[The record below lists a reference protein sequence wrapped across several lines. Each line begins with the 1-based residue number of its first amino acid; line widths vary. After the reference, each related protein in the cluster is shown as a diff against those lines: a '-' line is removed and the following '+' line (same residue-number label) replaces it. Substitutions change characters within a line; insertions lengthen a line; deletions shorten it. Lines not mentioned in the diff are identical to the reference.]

1 MKLNPITDKEFDL
14 KSAVIEKYIFPT
26 ELADVT
32 VLAYH
37 TKLIIDFHNLS
48 ANYGEPDEVVVFFW
62 DYSGEKPFV
71 ARCGEMTNHHIY
83 LEADTSLMF
92 QMILL
97 QIESV
102 RVGVAFRFG
111 NQCFCGYCRNGEAKR
126 EGLQVWDRSICK
138 LGSMDKAA
146 FVAYWTESGI
156 LSVRFRDEKK
166 FDDDFYWIKL
176 CGYLWECGKLTVYLE
191 APLMAGELKIGLYSM
206 STQAACREAAIE
218 VERAGDT
225 GLKSVWK
232 MTMDFTKM
240 SADDSDGYR
249 LLGRLSD
256 HMFQVLFDGETAED
270 DSCKIALESGG
281 ELEVCVVKNADGQFI
296 LKTGHVYPVMLSIV
310 TAVYNTA
317 PFLPEMI
324 NSVLSQK
331 TENLEEYCRDYRR
344 DYYRHIM
351 EFILVDDGSTD
362 GSGDI
367 LDDYARI
374 SDKIKVIHKENGG
387 VSSARNAG
395 LEVAKGKYINFADS
409 DDRLSEN
416 FVEECLL
423 FFEQNNGMLTVVKTP
438 MKFFDALK
446 ADHWANYQFNRNN
459 RIVNPFVEPNIAFHN
474 VNSCVLKLTDLR
486 ERRFDTALSIG
497 EDMLFVN
504 ETMIAPRDGAAKELK
519 VGLVGKACYYYR
531 KRSSGADSAMDQNRS
546 NADAY
551 MPVLENVYERILLY
565 SKEKY
570 GYIPK
575 WIQYSVMGQLQW
587 RFSAND
593 AGRAGKEL
601 LGESVYYKYKEKA
614 FSLLQ
619 YIDDD
624 VIMAQKKIWNEHKFF
639 MLQKKYKSSL
649 QVINENN
656 DLYFEINK
664 TRISTPL
671 GRCYIKLEFFDIS
684 EDNLHIEGFA
694 MNYMQ
699 EAELLIYVNGKT
711 ASYQVDTK
719 RDVNKYSFDEIVFF
733 ATPFSADIPVDKKNE
748 KYEISFYGRLS
759 GVEVEKS
766 DFRFAKT
773 MPLAQTYKKS
783 FFGKK
788 GWIARKENNSFILY
802 NSHSLQTIAIDF
814 EKEFEQEIIAANN
827 KDSVREILELR
838 KQAMFLQ
845 TDKVRK
851 IWLVSDRIYSAG
863 DNGEAMFRYISA
875 NPDSDVE
882 AYFIID
888 SNSPDFARMQNYGKV
903 VPYGSKQ
910 HYLLHLIADC
920 IISSAADEFVINP
933 WFDNPL
939 ASEVVRDLLAK
950 PEFIFLQHGI
960 TQNDLSDWL
969 NRYNKKITGFVC
981 ATQREAQSIL
991 DYKYFYKAEN
1001 VWLTG
1006 FPRHDRLY
1014 NNEKKYITIMP
1025 TWRKWLVE
1033 GKLNNPNE
1041 NFDKSEYFAFY
1052 NKLINYGRLLDS
1064 AYNYGY
1070 TICFMPH
1077 PIIQQAIGKFDR
1089 DLRVI
1094 FSPPEKT
1101 YREVYAESNL
1111 IITDYS
1117 SACID
1122 FAILKKPIVYCQF
1135 DEKQFFEQHTVKH
1148 GYFDYLR
1155 DGFGELTF
1163 DMDSLVDVIIMYMK
1177 NGCKMYEPYKER
1189 VNGFFAFHDL
1199 CNCERVYQKIK
1210 GLFSV

>member
-1 MKLNPITDKEFDL
+1 MKLYPITDKEFDL

-32 VLAYH
+32 VFAHH
-37 TKLIIDFHNLS
+37 TKLIIDFHNVS
-48 ANYGEPDEVVVFFW
+48 ANYGEPDEVVLFFW
-62 DYSGEKPFV
+62 DYSGEKAFV
-71 ARCGEMTNHHIY
+71 ARREEMTNHHIY

-92 QMILL
+92 QMMLL

-111 NQCFCGYCRNGEAKR
+111 DRYFCGYCRNGEAKR

-176 CGYLWECGKLTVYLE
+176 CGYLWECGKLTAYLE
-191 APLMAGELKIGLYSM
+191 APLMTGELIMDLYSM
-206 STQAACREAAIE
+206 STQAACRKAAIE
-218 VERAGDT
+218 VEKAGDT

-232 MTMDFTKM
+232 MSMEFTKM
-240 SADDSDGYR
+240 SVDDSDGYR
-249 LLGRLSD
+249 LLGRLND

-281 ELEVCVVKNADGQFI
+281 ELEVCVVKNADGQFV

-423 FFEQNNGMLTVVKTP
+423 FFEEHVNEIDFVSTP
-438 MKFFDALK
+438 MMFFDAMEGN
-446 ADHWANYQFNRNN
+446 HWTNYKFKGKN
-459 RIVNPFVEPNIAFHN
+459 RIIDLTQEPDAISVFCCSSFYKRKDA
-474 VNSCVLKLTDLR
+474 L
-486 ERRFDTALSIG
+486 EQMFDCNLING
-497 EDMLFVN
+497 EDIVFNYEIL
-504 ETMIAPRDGAAKELK
+504 ISGSKKIGAVES
-519 VGLVGKACYYYR
+519 CNYHYR
-531 KRSSGADSAMDQNRS
+531 KRSVGEASAIARS
-546 NADAY
+546 TSDPRTYSEYLTN
-551 MPVLENVYERILLY
+551 VLERLILD
-565 SKEKY
+565 SQDKY
-570 GYIPK
+570 RNIPK
-575 WIQYSVMGQLQW
+575 FIQYNVMGQLQW
-587 RFSAND
+587 KFEVND
-593 AGRAGKEL
+593 AGKTGKEL
-601 LGESVYYKYKEKA
+601 LGEKDYHEYKEMA

-664 TRISTPL
+664 ARISTPL
-671 GRCYIKLEFFDIS
+671 GRCYVKLEFLDIS

-711 ASYQVDTK
+711 AAYQVDMK

-733 ATPFSADIPVDKKNE
+733 ATPFSADIPVDKKDE
-748 KYEISFYGRLS
+748 TYVISFFGRLS

-773 MPLAQTYKKS
+773 MPLAQSYKKS

-788 GWIARKENNSFILY
+788 GWIARKENNSFVLY

-838 KQAMFLQ
+838 EQAMFLQ
-845 TDKVRK
+845 TEKVRK

-888 SNSPDFARMQNYGKV
+888 SNSPDFARMQKYGKV
-903 VPYGSKQ
+903 VPFGSK
-910 HYLLHLIADC
+910 HHHLLHLIADC

-933 WFDNPL
+933 WCDNQL

-960 TQNDLSDWL
+960 TQNDLSGWL
-969 NRYNKKITGFVC
+969 NRYRKNITGFVC
-981 ATQREAQSIL
+981 AAQREAQSIL
-991 DYKYFYKAEN
+991 EYDYYYNSEN

-1014 NNEKKYITIMP
+1014 CGEKKYITVMP
-1025 TWRKWLVE
+1025 TWRKWLTE
-1033 GKLNNPNE
+1033 GPLNNPGK
-1041 NFDKSEYFAFY
+1041 NFNKSEFFLFY
-1052 NKLINYGRLLDS
+1052 NMLINNNKLLD
-1064 AYNYGY
+1064 AADNYGY

-1077 PIIQQAIGKFDR
+1077 PTIQRDIELFDK
-1089 DLRVI
+1089 DERVI
-1094 FSPPEKT
+1094 FFSLEKP
-1101 YREVYAESNL
+1101 YSEIYAESSL
-1111 IITDYS
+1111 VVTDYS
-1117 SACID
+1117 SASID
-1122 FAILKKPIVYCQF
+1122 FALLQKPIVYCQF
-1135 DEKQFFEQHTVKH
+1135 DEKQFFKNHPWKH
-1148 GYFDYLR
+1148 GYFDYVE
-1155 DGFGELTF
+1155 DGFGEVTY
-1163 DMDSLVDVIIMYMK
+1163 DMDSLIGLIIAYMK
-1177 NGCKMYEPYKER
+1177 NGCKVHEPYRSRMER
-1189 VNGFFAFHDL
+1189 FFEFHDY
-1199 CNCERVYQKIK
+1199 CNCERVYKKIK
-1210 GLFSV
+1210 ELA